1 VTDYPD
7 DGTGDG
13 TPEEGYRLRTSEPD
27 DYVPRHAVPRQG
39 SGGGTGHDEGAALGS
54 PAEIGQPGGAAP
66 GYTDG
71 YDGYG
76 DSASYEGYSQA
87 GGEPGYDSAGYE
99 AAGYGSGAFGSSG
112 WVEARYNEAG
122 YRVPGPGEAGY
133 VEADYLAAQPAYPSG
148 GYDPR
153 GEASTAGYR
162 PGTYDGGELEEVAY
176 GEPGYDD
183 AEFEEVAYGEAGYG
197 PAAYDGTGYD
207 PAGYDPADYDG
218 GDGGAGDYG
227 GADFDGTDFES
238 TDFDDTDFDDTDYD
252 EADYDD
258 GGAYEDED
266 GYGADDG
273 APPPPVAGGAHRQHS
288 AGGRRRP
295 PAAEFRRRR
304 ILAVLAFIVVVL
316 VIAGGIGVIYA
327 RRQINPGG
335 SPGPVVSVKIP
346 QNASSSK
353 IGKILAKAG
362 VIHDGSLFP
371 YYVKLTSSTGLLP
384 GEYRLKQN
392 QSYGKVVNELQQG
405 PTLIT
410 DKLVIPEGFTL
421 AQIAARVAALPGLH
435 LSAAKFLAAGTSG
448 EVRSIFEPA
457 GSNNLEGLAFPA
469 TYEVQQGQAEVD
481 ILSNLVNTF
490 DARAK
495 ELGIVA
501 AAAKLHMTPYQ
512 VITVASIVE
521 REAKLEGDR
530 GNVAST
536 IYNRL
541 AKGMTLGADST
552 QTYYLRLTDPT
563 LQPSVAQLNAPSPYN
578 TRLNTGLPPTPI
590 ANPGIPSL
598 QAAID
603 PPTTTYLYFVEINPD
618 GKLGFGTTQADFTKL
633 ESECQAAKLC

>member
-7 DGTGDG
+7 DGAADG
-13 TPEEGYRLRTSEPD
+13 TPQDGYRLRTSDPD
-27 DYVPRHAVPRQG
+27 DYVPRHAGPRHAVPRQAP
-39 SGGGTGHDEGAALGS
+39 SGGAGHDEDAAPVGGAADI
-54 PAEIGQPGGAAP
+54 AQPGGAAP

-76 DSASYEGYSQA
+76 GGASYEGYRQA
-87 GGEPGYDSAGYE
+87 GGEPGYDSAGYDSAGYDSAGYE

-112 WVEARYNEAG
+112 WVEARFDEAG

-153 GEASTAGYR
+153 GKPSTAGYG
-162 PGTYDGGELEEVAY
+162 PGTYEGDELEEVAY
-176 GEPGYDD
+176 GETGYDD
-183 AEFEEVAYGEAGYG
+183 AEFEEVAYG
-197 PAAYDGTGYD
+197 GTGYS
-207 PAGYDPADYDG
+207 GYDPADYGG
-218 GDGGAGDYG
+218 GDNGVGHYAGTDFDEIDY
-227 GADFDGTDFES
+227 DGTDFAG
-238 TDFDDTDFDDTDYD
+238 TDFAGTDFAGT
-252 EADYDD
+252 DYDD
-258 GGAYEDED
+258 GGAYGDEGEG
-266 GYGADDG
+266 GYGADEG
-273 APPPPVAGGAHRQHS
+273 APPPPVTGGAHRQHS
-288 AGGRRRP
+288 
-295 PAAEFRRRR
+295 
-304 ILAVLAFIVVVL
+304 AFIVVVL
-316 VIAGGIGVIYA
+316 VIAGGVGVIYA

-335 SPGPVVSVKIP
+335 SPGPVVSVNIP

-353 IGKILAKAG
+353 IGKILAEAG

-384 GEYRLKQN
+384 GKYRLKQN

-448 EVRSIFEPA
+448 EVRSTFEA
-457 GSNNLEGLAFPA
+457 ANTNNLEGLAFPA
-469 TYEVQQGQAEVD
+469 TYEIQQGQAEVD
-481 ILSNLVNTF
+481 ILSEMVNTF
-490 DARAK
+490 DERAK
-495 ELGIVA
+495 GLGIVA
-501 AAAKLHMTPYQ
+501 AANKLHMTPYQ

-552 QTYYLRLTDPT
+552 QTYYLRLTDPN

-603 PPTTTYLYFVEINPD
+603 PPATTYLYFVEINPD
-618 GKLGFGTTQADFTKL
+618 GKLGFGTTPADFTKL